1 MIEKIQTTKH
11 WVLFTLMFGLP
22 IILQIGV
29 GLVLM
34 LTVSAEGKPSLLGFL
49 SFFSLFPLM
58 MLLYIGVFFSWI
70 WSVSVGLQKYID
82 EDIRLKTSRFKV
94 FFFIPLLYI
103 LFLLLT
109 FSTGFFP
116 GFLDGEQFV
125 SNVGYIITIMIP
137 LHLFS
142 MFCMF
147 FLIYFSART
156 LRTAELD
163 RKAGVNDYIGEFFL
177 FWFFPIGI
185 WFIQPRINKLVSEN
199 IKT

>member
-1 MIEKIQTTKH
+1 MIERIQKTKH

-22 IILQIGV
+22 ILLQFVI

-34 LTVSAEGKPSLLGFL
+34 LSMSAEGQPSVLGFL
-49 SFFSLFPLM
+49 SFFSLFPLIM
-58 MLLYIGVFFSWI
+58 FLYIGVFFCWI
-70 WSVSVGLQKYID
+70 WSISVGLQKYIKA
-82 EDIRLKTSRFKV
+82 ENRLKTNLFKV
-94 FFFIPLLYI
+94 FFFIPLIYI
-103 LFLLLT
+103 LFFVLT

-125 SNVGYIITIMIP
+125 SNVGFILAIMVP

-163 RKAGVNDYIGEFFL
+163 RTAGVNDYIGEFFL

-185 WFIQPRINKLVSEN
+185 WFIQPRINNIVNEN